1 MSLEILENL
10 RKPIESNSPFFL
22 YFSLYNVH
30 APLMEDNR
38 FVEKYKNIGLKNSEI
53 KYASMIESMDYAL
66 GTILKKLKNENILN
80 NTIII
85 FMSDNG
91 GLSAVAR
98 DGEKHIHNY
107 PLKSGKGS
115 IYEGGIRVPMIVYSP
130 FHKTVVNEVHHPVI
144 IDDFFPSILE
154 LTNTMESSLVQ
165 VVDGQSFVPLLN
177 NEIIEEKP
185 LFWHYPNWWGP
196 SGPGIGSYSAIRQG
210 KWKFI
215 YFHDTQ
221 IVELYN
227 LENDISENINLI
239 SVNISKSKELANIL
253 TKYLKS
259 VDAQMPHNKITNS
272 IVPWPAEHPSFK

>member
-1 MSLEILENL
+1 MGA
-10 RKPIESNSPFFL
+10 F
-22 YFSLYNVH
+22 
-30 APLMEDNR
+30 
-38 FVEKYKNIGLKNSEI
+38 IGLITAFDVLEATGEANPS
-53 KYASMIESMDYAL
+53 
-66 GTILKKLKNENILN
+66 
-80 NTIII
+80 IIA
-85 FMSDNG
+85 G

-272 IVPWPAEHPSFK
+272 IVPWPAEHPSFN